1 MKHIESIEPIINN
14 LNAPFWDAA
23 TRGELVLPWC
33 AATRKFY
40 WPPAPVSPFSLDTP
54 ISWRPA
60 ETGGTLQAAV
70 TYRRSYLKVLDPIMP
85 YSVGIVELDAGPRLQ
100 VHLRD
105 GNLALPAQ
113 HGQRVQIYFEGLLPD
128 SRPVP
133 MARAV

>member
-23 TRGELVLPWC
+23 TRGDLLLPWC
-33 AATRKFY
+33 AATQRFF
-40 WPPAPVSPFSLDTP
+40 WPPASVSPFSLDTP
-54 ISWRPA
+54 IAWRPA

-70 TYRRSYLKVLDPIMP
+70 TYRRGYLKVLDPIMP

-105 GNLALPAQ
+105 SSLALPAR
-113 HGQRVQIYFEGLLPD
+113 HGQRVQIFFEGLLPD